1 MMLGK
6 RKMSDEVIMEMLSNR
21 YGWTPSQI
29 REQRWQ
35 DIENYLDINLVEKK
49 VEKYLKKKYGR

>member
-1 MMLGK
+1 
-6 RKMSDEVIMEMLSNR
+6 MSDEVIMEMLSNR

-35 DIENYLDINLVEKK
+35 DIENYLDIILVEKK